1 MRRLAVVTAV
11 ALACVASVLAPGR
24 QAVAQTWGGGGGTY
38 SCALPYPAVWVRVAG
53 QANSSWRDIA
63 ARLEP
68 DRAAAIVY
76 TRGVR
81 ARTGTVVLG
90 GVTVRTRQLAEA
102 RCERVS
108 PLAAAPTTA
117 LRPPVAM
124 KSGWFAEEEFTC
136 AVNGRVIVHMHPIR
150 RSGQHLGNYLSV
162 RTAAGK
168 MLATAQATRTTARVR
183 VARRCAAD

>member
-1 MRRLAVVTAV
+1 MRRVAFVAALALAV
-11 ALACVASVLAPGR
+11 VASVLAAGKG
-24 QAVAQTWGGGGGTY
+24 AGAATSGGGTY
-38 SCALPYPAVWVRVAG
+38 SCTLPYPAVWVRVAG

-68 DRAAAIVY
+68 NRAAALVY

-108 PLAAAPTTA
+108 PLPAAPANA
-117 LRPPVAM
+117 LRRPVTM

-136 AVNGRVIVHMHPIR
+136 PVTGRVIVHMHPIR
-150 RSGQHLGNYLSV
+150 RSGRHVGNYLSV
-162 RTAAGK
+162 RTAAGR

-183 VARRCAAD
+183 VARRCAGA